1 MQWSELV
8 GGDVVVSPPFG
19 WQKIIQGSDYVVEP
33 KIDVPVREDYIEQ
46 LNRLEDFRRAYEVD
60 GMPIEEFENFG
71 PTRKTLRQFL
81 QADADLD
88 QLVADILVP
97 AP

>member
-1 MQWSELV
+1 M
-8 GGDVVVSPPFG
+8 
-19 WQKIIQGSDYVVEP
+19 
-33 KIDVPVREDYIEQ
+33 PVREVYIEQ

-60 GMPIEEFENFG
+60 GMTKEEFEDFG

-88 QLVADILVP
+88 ELVRNVIMP
-97 AP
+97 QP

>member
-1 MQWSELV
+1 M
-8 GGDVVVSPPFG
+8 
-19 WQKIIQGSDYVVEP
+19 
-33 KIDVPVREDYIEQ
+33 PVREDYIEQ

-60 GMPIEEFENFG
+60 GMTKEEFQDFG

>member
-1 MQWSELV
+1 M
-8 GGDVVVSPPFG
+8 
-19 WQKIIQGSDYVVEP
+19 
-33 KIDVPVREDYIEQ
+33 
-46 LNRLEDFRRAYEVD
+46 A
-60 GMPIEEFENFG
+60 IEEFEDFG